1 MSGLRVDGLPY
12 WLVEKQKSEST
23 NDEKPKT
30 EGWLSH
36 LRKRSDETVEILQYD
51 FNTPS
56 SIGVVSFEVKLVS
69 STLTFFYVNRK
80 GEKLPVLDKNG
91 VVLQMEVGEGEG
103 FLQVSKE
110 VYPIV
115 ATSFE
120 IHAVRRIEDGVKPDE
135 LVQLGLKNIEIK
147 RRVYTRQDASGGI
160 PDTKDSLGNFVTH
173 VVKDWDAS
181 KAVDKNETTFWKSAP
196 QPSPEAV
203 TGLYVDCRDK
213 QGKSQV
219 IDRLWIDPVYSGQ
232 QLNLY
237 YSTFQPTGSFRLDE
251 TAFPPKTMTGTRVEE
266 GLYNANVV
274 FDARKLGVTRKDQ
287 LFWVAGS
294 FVKSGGS
301 FSSDILFSTPGLS
314 FIATPDG
321 GVRLTYSGS
330 SSFDVKSPDLKTFKT
345 VFWSI
350 SRNTDG
356 LVTIRVRN
364 VGGPTIQKTTQTYGV
379 VAWEDITLNAFRSTL
394 RHFIIKIR
402 EELSDSTWESLSTDP
417 ESYWFPAPVIES
429 KDGEVPETS
438 LTNAVLAVD
447 WAKED
452 TPRGGM
458 DSSFFSSL
466 VWTPIW
472 ADYVLH
478 KGWYFFPQPR
488 LMTFLK
494 LEITNLTEEPYPIWE
509 PGIETSYATF
519 PLDVKKT
526 AREIATAYKTTNTT
540 IIDTTTTTN
549 TKTYTDGSLSNDT
562 TTIEK
567 SQSSS
572 SASSRGRTR
581 KRSNYDLEIEVGKRT
596 ISNTPVYFDKKYPI
610 SWTTEKASSVVYRGS
625 HAQKSTS
632 HRTSESERTYTT
644 GGVKWVAQARYY
656 TVVRG
661 DYLIKIA
668 SRYGV
673 NWQDIYRAN
682 QSLIDSDY
690 RVNLLPRRY
699 PGWWIFPGQQLRIP
713 GEDLVQVD
721 TTETHVERK
730 KSNIGVSTVT
740 TYNTDVTKETTTLT
754 TRERFTTT
762 SVHRYDIKTVKRDV
776 ELGYFAG
783 IKELKV
789 FRADWLSNADLDA
802 YRVEDYSTGEFT
814 LTNCQ
819 KGEGVVTATRANAT
833 IISEIFPSISRY
845 SQVGLQVIDR
855 PDRRYS
861 LLNEGDLTMNFGRL
875 SVKKEGELPLSAPS
889 SGGGYY
895 RVKVKV
901 YSLKPG
907 TEYKLSYGTSTVSF
921 TSVSS
926 NAWEEFE
933 TTYLEKKTN
942 TSFRLATTSSLP
954 FYVSSVEVFER
965 TIKYELSND
974 SGKTFL
980 DATNA
985 ILDPNSRLVFPQLG
999 NKMKLKVTMM
1009 SDTDYV
1015 YSCEITPHYE
1025 VER

>member
-30 EGWLSH
+30 DGWLSH
-36 LRKRSDETVEILQYD
+36 PRKRSDKTAEILQYD

-56 SIGVVSFEVKLVS
+56 SIGVVSFEVKLTS
-69 STLTFFYVNRK
+69 STLTFYYTNRGGK
-80 GEKLPVLDKNG
+80 RLPVLDKNG
-91 VVLQMEVGEGEG
+91 VVLQVQVGEGEG
-103 FLQVSKE
+103 FIQVSRE

-120 IHAVRRIEDGVKPDE
+120 IHAVRRIEGEENPDE

-147 RRVYTRQDASGGI
+147 RRVYTRRDASGGI

-173 VVKDWDAS
+173 VVKDWDAN
-181 KAVDKNETTFWKSAP
+181 KAVDDNETTFWKSAP

-213 QGKSQV
+213 EGKSQV

-237 YSTFQPTGSFRLDE
+237 YSTYQPTGSFRLDE
-251 TAFPPKTMTGTRVEE
+251 TAFSPKTLTGTRTES
-266 GLYNANVV
+266 GLYDANVV
-274 FDARKLGVTRKDQ
+274 LDSRKLGFPPKNKK
-287 LFWVAGS
+287 FWAAGS
-294 FVKSGGS
+294 ITDVNRVT
-301 FSSDILFSTPGLS
+301 DTVTLFSIPGLS
-314 FIATPDG
+314 FTLNPSRAFSLNSNIMIQGAS
-321 GVRLTYSGS
+321 LE
-330 SSFDVKSPDLKTFKT
+330 FDQP

-350 SRNTDG
+350 SKNENN
-356 LVTIRVRN
+356 LVTMRVRI
-364 VGGPTIQKTTQTYGV
+364 GSKETIEKTSYIGLMTKWG
-379 VAWEDITLNAFRSTL
+379 DITQRAPKGTFRY
-394 RHFIIKIR
+394 FIIKHG
-402 EELSDSTWESLSTDP
+402 EELSSSTWEALTTDP
-417 ESYWFPAPVIES
+417 ESYWSPTPVIES

-519 PLDVKKT
+519 PIDVKKT

-572 SASSRGRTR
+572 STSSRGRTR

-789 FRADWLSNADLDA
+789 FRADWLSNADLDV
-802 YRVEDYSTGEFT
+802 YRVEDYTTGEFT
-814 LTNCQ
+814 FTGCK
-819 KGEGVVTATRANAT
+819 KGEGVVAAYQNNAT
-833 IISEIFPSISRY
+833 VVSDVFPSISRY
-845 SQVGLQVIDR
+845 TQVGLQVIDR

-861 LLNEGDLTMNFGRL
+861 MLDESKLTMNFGRL
-875 SVKKEGELPLSAPS
+875 SIKSSTLSLNLIPSGEGFF
-889 SGGGYY
+889 
-895 RVKVKV
+895 RIRVKV
-901 YSLKPG
+901 YSLEPG
-907 TEYKLSYGTSTVSF
+907 TVYKLIYGDSTVSF
-921 TSVSS
+921 TSVAS

-933 TTYLEKKTN
+933 TTYLPKGRARTLRLN
-942 TSFRLATTSSLP
+942 STSTLP
-954 FYVSSVEVFER
+954 FYTSSVELFER

-974 SGKTFL
+974 GGATFL

>member
-56 SIGVVSFEVKLVS
+56 SIGVVSFEVKLTT
-69 STLTFFYVNRK
+69 STLTFFYVNRDGK
-80 GEKLPVLDKNG
+80 TLPVLDKNG
-91 VVLQMEVGEGEG
+91 VVLQVRVGEGEG
-103 FLQVSKE
+103 FIQVTEE

-120 IHAVRRIEDGVKPDE
+120 IHAVRRIEGEENPDE

-147 RRVYTRQDASGGI
+147 RRVYTRRDASGGI
-160 PDTKDSLGNFVTH
+160 PNTKDSLGNFVTH
-173 VVKDWDAS
+173 VVKDWDAD
-181 KAVDKNETTFWKSAP
+181 KAIDKNETTFWKSAP

-213 QGKSQV
+213 QGESQV

-251 TAFPPKTMTGTRVEE
+251 TAFSPKTLTGTRTEL
-266 GLYNANVV
+266 GLYDANVV
-274 FDARKLGVTRKDQ
+274 LDSQKLGFPPKNKK
-287 LFWVAGS
+287 FWVAGS
-294 FVKSGGS
+294 LAEGTRAY
-301 FSSDILFSTPGLS
+301 DTITLFSVPGFS
-314 FIATPDG
+314 FTMNLNRNFVVNSNIA
-321 GVRLTYSGS
+321 VYGS
-330 SSFDVKSPDLKTFKT
+330 SLEFHRP

-350 SRNTDG
+350 SSNGFSGIT
-356 LVTIRVRN
+356 VRVRDHR
-364 VGGPTIQKTTQTYGV
+364 GPTIKKTVYTSPITEWG
-379 VAWEDITLNAFRSTL
+379 DITQRVPRATL
-394 RHFIIKIR
+394 GYFIIKHG
-402 EELSDSTWESLSTDP
+402 EELSDSTWETLTSNP

-572 SASSRGRTR
+572 STSSRGRTR

-789 FRADWLSNADLDA
+789 FRADWLSNADLTA

-819 KGEGVVTATRANAT
+819 KGEGVVTATRADAT

-845 SQVGLQVIDR
+845 TQVGLQVVDR

-861 LLNEGDLTMNFGRL
+861 MLDESKLTMNFGRL
-875 SVKKEGELPLSAPS
+875 SIKGVDPIPVSKHFPVTK
-889 SGGGYY
+889 GYF
-895 RVKVKV
+895 RVRVKV
-901 YSLKPG
+901 YSPEPG
-907 TEYKLSYGTSTVSF
+907 VTYKLSYGTSTVSF
-921 TSVSS
+921 TSVAS

-933 TTYLEKKTN
+933 TTYLEVKSGSRIRLSSSSQY
-942 TSFRLATTSSLP
+942 SFYTSS
-954 FYVSSVEVFER
+954 FEVFER

-974 SGKTFL
+974 GGATFL

-1009 SDTDYV
+1009 SNTDYV

>member
-23 NDEKPKT
+23 NDEKSKT

-56 SIGVVSFEVKLVS
+56 SIGVVSFEVKLTT
-69 STLTFFYVNRK
+69 STLTFFYVNRDGK
-80 GEKLPVLDKNG
+80 TLPVLDKNG
-91 VVLQMEVGEGEG
+91 VVLQVRVGEGEG
-103 FLQVSKE
+103 FIQVTEE

-120 IHAVRRIEDGVKPDE
+120 IHAVRRIEGEENPDE

-147 RRVYTRQDASGGI
+147 RRVYTRRDASGGI

-173 VVKDWDAS
+173 VVKDWDAD
-181 KAVDKNETTFWKSAP
+181 KAIDKNETTFWKSAP

-251 TAFPPKTMTGTRVEE
+251 TAFSPKTLTGTRTEL
-266 GLYNANVV
+266 GLYDATVV
-274 FDARKLGVTRKDQ
+274 LDSQKLGFPPKNKK
-287 LFWVAGS
+287 FWVAGS
-294 FVKSGGS
+294 LAEDTRAYDTITLFSIPGFSFTMNLNRNFVVNSNIAVQGGS
-301 FSSDILFSTPGLS
+301 LEFHRP
-314 FIATPDG
+314 
-321 GVRLTYSGS
+321 
-330 SSFDVKSPDLKTFKT
+330 

-350 SRNTDG
+350 SSNSYGGIT
-356 LVTIRVRN
+356 VRVRDHR
-364 VGGPTIQKTTQTYGV
+364 GPTIKKV
-379 VAWEDITLNAFRSTL
+379 VYTRSITEWGDITQRIPKATL
-394 RHFIIKIR
+394 GYFIIKHG
-402 EELSDSTWESLSTDP
+402 EELSDSTWETLTSNP

-572 SASSRGRTR
+572 STSSRGRTR

-789 FRADWLSNADLDA
+789 FRADWLSNADLTA

-819 KGEGVVTATRANAT
+819 KGEGVVTATRADAT
-833 IISEIFPSISRY
+833 VVSEIFPSISRY
-845 SQVGLQVIDR
+845 TQVGLQVVDR

-861 LLNEGDLTMNFGRL
+861 MLDESKLTMNFGRL
-875 SVKKEGELPLSAPS
+875 SIKSVDPIPVSKPFPVTK
-889 SGGGYY
+889 GYF
-895 RVKVKV
+895 RVRVKV
-901 YSLKPG
+901 YSPEPG
-907 TEYKLSYGTSTVSF
+907 VTYKLSYGTSTVSF
-921 TSVSS
+921 ASVAS

-933 TTYLEKKTN
+933 TTYLEVKSGSRIRLSSSSQY
-942 TSFRLATTSSLP
+942 SFYT
-954 FYVSSVEVFER
+954 SSVEVFER

-974 SGKTFL
+974 GGVTYL

>member
-56 SIGVVSFEVKLVS
+56 SIGGVSFEVKLTT
-69 STLTFFYVNRK
+69 STLTFFYVNRDGK
-80 GEKLPVLDKNG
+80 TLPVLDKNG
-91 VVLQMEVGEGEG
+91 VVLQVRVGEGEG
-103 FLQVSKE
+103 FIQVTEE

-120 IHAVRRIEDGVKPDE
+120 IHAVRRIEGEENPDE

-147 RRVYTRQDASGGI
+147 RRVYTRRDASGGI
-160 PDTKDSLGNFVTH
+160 PNTKDSLGNFVTH
-173 VVKDWDAS
+173 VVKDWDAD
-181 KAVDKNETTFWKSAP
+181 KAIDKNETTFWKSAP

-237 YSTFQPTGSFRLDE
+237 YSTYQPTGSFRLDE
-251 TAFPPKTMTGTRVEE
+251 TAFSPKTLTGTRTEL
-266 GLYNANVV
+266 GLYDATVV
-274 FDARKLGVTRKDQ
+274 LDSQKLGFPPKNKK
-287 LFWVAGS
+287 FWVAGS
-294 FVKSGGS
+294 LAEGTRAYDTITLFSVPGFSFTMNLNRNFVVNSNIAVQGGS
-301 FSSDILFSTPGLS
+301 LEFYRP
-314 FIATPDG
+314 
-321 GVRLTYSGS
+321 
-330 SSFDVKSPDLKTFKT
+330 

-350 SRNTDG
+350 SSNGFSGIT
-356 LVTIRVRN
+356 VRVRDHL
-364 VGGPTIQKTTQTYGV
+364 GQTIKKTVYTRSITEWG
-379 VAWEDITLNAFRSTL
+379 DITQRVPRATL
-394 RHFIIKIR
+394 GYSIIKHG
-402 EELSDSTWESLSTDP
+402 EELSDSTWETLTSNP

-572 SASSRGRTR
+572 STSSRGRTR

-789 FRADWLSNADLDA
+789 YRADWLSNADLTA

-819 KGEGVVTATRANAT
+819 KGEGVVTATRADAT
-833 IISEIFPSISRY
+833 VVSDVFPSISRY
-845 SQVGLQVIDR
+845 TQVGLQVVDR

-861 LLNEGDLTMNFGRL
+861 MLDESKLTMNFGRL
-875 SVKKEGELPLSAPS
+875 SIKSVDPIPVSKPFPVTK
-889 SGGGYY
+889 GYF
-895 RVKVKV
+895 RVRVKV
-901 YSLKPG
+901 YSPEPG
-907 TEYKLSYGTSTVSF
+907 VTYKLSYGTSTVSF
-921 TSVSS
+921 TSVAS

-933 TTYLEKKTN
+933 TTYLEVK
-942 TSFRLATTSSLP
+942 SGSRIRLASSSQYA
-954 FYVSSVEVFER
+954 FYTSSVEVFER

-974 SGKTFL
+974 SGATFL

>member
-12 WLVEKQKSEST
+12 WLVEKQRSESAK
-23 NDEKPKT
+23 EEQPKT

-36 LRKRSDETVEILQYD
+36 PRKRSDETAEILQYD

-56 SIGVVSFEVKLVS
+56 SIGVISFEVKLVS
-69 STLTFFYVNRK
+69 STLTFYYTNRGGK
-80 GEKLPVLDKNG
+80 RLPVLDKNG
-91 VVLQMEVGEGEG
+91 VVLQVQVGGGEG
-103 FLQVSKE
+103 FIQVSKE

-120 IHAVRRIEDGVKPDE
+120 IHAVRRVENGENPDE

-147 RRVYTRQDASGGI
+147 RRVYTRRDASDGI

-173 VVKDWDAS
+173 VVKDWDAN
-181 KAVDKNETTFWKSAP
+181 KAVDNSETTFWKSAP

-213 QGKSQV
+213 EGKSQV

-251 TAFPPKTMTGTRVEE
+251 TAFSPKTLTGTRSES
-266 GLYNANVV
+266 GLY
-274 FDARKLGVTRKDQ
+274 DAGVTLDSRKLGITSKNQ
-287 LFWVAGS
+287 QFWVAGS
-294 FVKSGGS
+294 FEKDSNSTDTVT
-301 FSSDILFSTPGLS
+301 LFSIPGLS
-314 FIATPDG
+314 FTSTPNG
-321 GVRLTYSGS
+321 EFRLNQGS
-330 SSFDVKSPDLKTFKT
+330 SSSIVQAPGLKFDKP

-350 SRNTDG
+350 SKSTDG

-364 VGGPTIQKTTQTYGV
+364 VGEASVQNTASISKEVEWGDVTQR
-379 VAWEDITLNAFRSTL
+379 APQATL
-394 RHFIIKIR
+394 RYFIIKLG
-402 EELSDSTWESLSTDP
+402 EELSDSSWQSLTDDP

-429 KDGEVPETS
+429 KDGGVPETT
-438 LTNAVLAVD
+438 LMNTVLAVD
-447 WAKED
+447 WVKED

-519 PLDVKKT
+519 PIDVKKT

-572 SASSRGRTR
+572 STSSRGRTR

-740 TYNTDVTKETTTLT
+740 TYNTDVIKETTTLT

-789 FRADWLSNADLDA
+789 FRADWLSNADLDV

-814 LTNCQ
+814 LTNCK
-819 KGEGVVTATRANAT
+819 KGEGVVTATQAGAT
-833 IISEIFPSISRY
+833 IVSEVFPSISRY
-845 SQVGLQVIDR
+845 TQVGLQVIDR
-855 PDRRYS
+855 PDRRHLLLDEGS
-861 LLNEGDLTMNFGRL
+861 LSMNFGRL
-875 SVKKEGELPLSAPS
+875 SVKSTSPTLSAIPS
-889 SGGGYY
+889 GEGFF
-895 RVKVKV
+895 RAKVKV
-901 YSLKPG
+901 YSLEPG

-921 TSVSS
+921 TSVAS

-933 TTYLEKKTN
+933 TTYLVKKPS
-942 TSFRLATTSSLP
+942 TSLKLTSTSTLP
-954 FYVSSVEVFER
+954 FYTSSVEVFER

-974 SGKTFL
+974 GGTTYL

-1015 YSCEITPHYE
+1015 YSCELTPHYE

>member
-23 NDEKPKT
+23 NDEKAKT

-56 SIGVVSFEVKLVS
+56 SIGVVSFEVKLTT
-69 STLTFFYVNRK
+69 STLTFFYVNRDGK
-80 GEKLPVLDKNG
+80 TLPVLDKNG
-91 VVLQMEVGEGEG
+91 VVLQVRVGEGEG
-103 FLQVSKE
+103 FIQVTEE

-120 IHAVRRIEDGVKPDE
+120 IHAVRRIEGEENPDE

-147 RRVYTRQDASGGI
+147 RRVYTRRDASGGI
-160 PDTKDSLGNFVTH
+160 PNTKDSLGNFVTH
-173 VVKDWDAS
+173 VVKDWDAD
-181 KAVDKNETTFWKSAP
+181 KAIDKNETTFWKSAP

-251 TAFPPKTMTGTRVEE
+251 TAFSPKTLTGTRTEL
-266 GLYNANVV
+266 GLYDANVV
-274 FDARKLGVTRKDQ
+274 LDSQKLGFPPKNKK
-287 LFWVAGS
+287 FWAAGS
-294 FVKSGGS
+294 ITGVNRVTSTVT
-301 FSSDILFSTPGLS
+301 LFSIPGLS
-314 FIATPDG
+314 FTLTPSRAFSLNSNIMIYGASLD
-321 GVRLTYSGS
+321 
-330 SSFDVKSPDLKTFKT
+330 FNQP

-350 SRNTDG
+350 SRNENN
-356 LVTIRVRN
+356 LVTMRVRI
-364 VGGPTIQKTTQTYGV
+364 GSKETIEKTYYIGLITK
-379 VAWEDITLNAFRSTL
+379 WEDITQRAPKGTL
-394 RHFIIKIR
+394 RYFIIKHG
-402 EELSDSTWESLSTDP
+402 EELSSSTWETLTTDP

-519 PLDVKKT
+519 PIDVKKT

-572 SASSRGRTR
+572 STSSRGRTR

-713 GEDLVQVD
+713 GEDLIQVD

-789 FRADWLSNADLDA
+789 FRADWLSNADLPA

-814 LTNCQ
+814 FTGCK
-819 KGEGVVTATRANAT
+819 KGEGVVAAYWNNAT
-833 IISEIFPSISRY
+833 VVSDVFPSISRY
-845 SQVGLQVIDR
+845 TQVGLQVIDR

-861 LLNEGDLTMNFGRL
+861 LLDESKLTMNFGRL
-875 SVKKEGELPLSAPS
+875 SIKSGAPS
-889 SGGGYY
+889 LNLIPSGEGFF
-895 RVKVKV
+895 RIRVKV
-901 YSLKPG
+901 YSLESG
-907 TEYKLSYGTSTVSF
+907 TVYKLSYGTSTVSF
-921 TSVSS
+921 TSVAS

-933 TTYLEKKTN
+933 TTYLPKGRTRTLQL
-942 TSFRLATTSSLP
+942 TSTSTLP
-954 FYVSSVEVFER
+954 FYTSSVELFER

-974 SGKTFL
+974 GGATYL

>member
-30 EGWLSH
+30 DGWLSH
-36 LRKRSDETVEILQYD
+36 PRKRSDETAEILQYD

-56 SIGVVSFEVKLVS
+56 SIGVISFEVKLVS
-69 STLTFFYVNRK
+69 STLTFYYTNRGGK
-80 GEKLPVLDKNG
+80 RLPVLDKNG
-91 VVLQMEVGEGEG
+91 VVLQVQVGEGEG
-103 FLQVSKE
+103 FIQVSKE

-120 IHAVRRIEDGVKPDE
+120 IHAVRRVENGENPDE

-147 RRVYTRQDASGGI
+147 RRVYTRRDASSGI

-173 VVKDWDAS
+173 VVKDWDAN
-181 KAVDKNETTFWKSAP
+181 KAVDDNETTFWKSAP

-213 QGKSQV
+213 EGKSQV

-251 TAFPPKTMTGTRVEE
+251 TAFSPKTLTGTRSES
-266 GLYNANVV
+266 GLY
-274 FDARKLGVTRKDQ
+274 DAGVTLDSRKLGITSKNQ
-287 LFWVAGS
+287 QFWVAGS
-294 FVKSGGS
+294 FEKDSNSTDTVT
-301 FSSDILFSTPGLS
+301 LFSIPGLS
-314 FIATPDG
+314 FTSTPNREF
-321 GVRLTYSGS
+321 RLNQGS
-330 SSFDVKSPDLKTFKT
+330 SSSIVQTPGLKFDKP

-350 SRNTDG
+350 SKSTDG

-364 VGGPTIQKTTQTYGV
+364 VGGASVQNTASISKEVEWGDVTQR
-379 VAWEDITLNAFRSTL
+379 APQATL
-394 RHFIIKIR
+394 RYFIIKLG
-402 EELSDSTWESLSTDP
+402 EELSDSSWESLSTDP

-429 KDGEVPETS
+429 KDGGVPETS
-438 LTNAVLAVD
+438 LMNTVLAVD

-519 PLDVKKT
+519 PIDVKKT

-572 SASSRGRTR
+572 STSSRGRTR

-789 FRADWLSNADLDA
+789 FRADWLSNADLDV

-814 LTNCQ
+814 LSGCK
-819 KGEGVVTATRANAT
+819 KGEGVVTATQAGAT
-833 IISEIFPSISRY
+833 IVSEVFPSISRY
-845 SQVGLQVIDR
+845 TQVGLQVIDR
-855 PDRRYS
+855 PDRRHLLLDEGS
-861 LLNEGDLTMNFGRL
+861 LSMNFGRL
-875 SVKKEGELPLSAPS
+875 SVKSTSPTLSAIPS
-889 SGGGYY
+889 GEGFF
-895 RVKVKV
+895 RAKVKV
-901 YSLKPG
+901 YSLEPG

-921 TSVSS
+921 TSVAS

-933 TTYLEKKTN
+933 TTYLVKKPN
-942 TSFRLATTSSLP
+942 TSLKLTSTSTLP
-954 FYVSSVEVFER
+954 FYTSSVEVFER

-974 SGKTFL
+974 EGTTYL

-1015 YSCEITPHYE
+1015 YSCELTPHYE

>member
-56 SIGVVSFEVKLVS
+56 SIGVVSFEVKLTT
-69 STLTFFYVNRK
+69 STLTFFYVNRDGK
-80 GEKLPVLDKNG
+80 TLPVLDKNG
-91 VVLQMEVGEGEG
+91 VVLQVRVGEGEG
-103 FLQVSKE
+103 FIQVTEE

-120 IHAVRRIEDGVKPDE
+120 IHAVRRIEGEENPDE

-147 RRVYTRQDASGGI
+147 RRVYTRRDASGGI
-160 PDTKDSLGNFVTH
+160 PNTKDSLGNFVTH
-173 VVKDWDAS
+173 VVKDWDAD
-181 KAVDKNETTFWKSAP
+181 KAIDKNETTFWKSAP

-251 TAFPPKTMTGTRVEE
+251 TAFSPKTLTGTRTEL
-266 GLYNANVV
+266 GLYDANVV
-274 FDARKLGVTRKDQ
+274 LDSQKLGFPPKNKK
-287 LFWVAGS
+287 FWVAGS
-294 FVKSGGS
+294 LAEGTRTYDTITLFSVPGFSFTMNLNRNFVVNSNIAVQGGS
-301 FSSDILFSTPGLS
+301 LEFHRP
-314 FIATPDG
+314 
-321 GVRLTYSGS
+321 
-330 SSFDVKSPDLKTFKT
+330 

-350 SRNTDG
+350 SSNSYSGIT
-356 LVTIRVRN
+356 VRVRDHR
-364 VGGPTIQKTTQTYGV
+364 GSTIKKTVYTRSITEWG
-379 VAWEDITLNAFRSTL
+379 DITQRVPRATL
-394 RHFIIKIR
+394 GYFIIKHG
-402 EELSDSTWESLSTDP
+402 EELSDSTWETLTSNP

-567 SQSSS
+567 SRSSS
-572 SASSRGRTR
+572 STSSRGRTR

-789 FRADWLSNADLDA
+789 FRADWLSNADLTV

-819 KGEGVVTATRANAT
+819 KGEGVVTATRVDAT

-845 SQVGLQVIDR
+845 TQVGLQVVDR

-861 LLNEGDLTMNFGRL
+861 MLDESKLTMNFGRL
-875 SVKKEGELPLSAPS
+875 SIKGVDPIPVSKPFPVKK
-889 SGGGYY
+889 GYF
-895 RVKVKV
+895 RVRVKV
-901 YSLKPG
+901 YSPEPG
-907 TEYKLSYGTSTVSF
+907 VTYKLSYGTSTVSF
-921 TSVSS
+921 ASVAS

-933 TTYLEKKTN
+933 TTYLEVKSGSRIQLSSSSQY
-942 TSFRLATTSSLP
+942 SFYT
-954 FYVSSVEVFER
+954 SSVEVFER

-974 SGKTFL
+974 GGATFL

>member
-36 LRKRSDETVEILQYD
+36 LRKRSDETAEILQYD

-56 SIGVVSFEVKLVS
+56 SIGVVSFEVKLTS
-69 STLTFFYVNRK
+69 STLTFYYTNRGGK
-80 GEKLPVLDKNG
+80 RLPVLDKNG
-91 VVLQMEVGEGEG
+91 VVLQVQVGEGEG
-103 FLQVSKE
+103 FIQVSRE

-120 IHAVRRIEDGVKPDE
+120 IHAVRRIEGEENPDE

-147 RRVYTRQDASGGI
+147 RRVYTRRDASGGI
-160 PDTKDSLGNFVTH
+160 PNTKDSLGNFVTH
-173 VVKDWDAS
+173 VVKDWDAN
-181 KAVDKNETTFWKSAP
+181 KAIDDNETTFWKSAP

-213 QGKSQV
+213 EGKSQV

-251 TAFPPKTMTGTRVEE
+251 TAFSPKTLTGTRTES
-266 GLYNANVV
+266 GLYDANVV
-274 FDARKLGVTRKDQ
+274 LDSRKLGFPPKNKK
-287 LFWVAGS
+287 FWAAGS
-294 FVKSGGS
+294 ITDVNRVT
-301 FSSDILFSTPGLS
+301 DTVTLFSIPGLS
-314 FIATPDG
+314 FTLTPSRAFSLNSNIMIYDASLEFN
-321 GVRLTYSGS
+321 R
-330 SSFDVKSPDLKTFKT
+330 P

-350 SRNTDG
+350 SRNENN
-356 LVTIRVRN
+356 LIRIRVRA
-364 VGGPTIQKTTQTYGV
+364 GSGKTIEKAYYIGLITKWG
-379 VAWEDITLNAFRSTL
+379 DITQRAPRGTL
-394 RHFIIKIR
+394 RYFIIKHG
-402 EELSDSTWESLSTDP
+402 EELSSSTWETLTTDP

-519 PLDVKKT
+519 PIDVKKT

-572 SASSRGRTR
+572 STSSRGRTR

-789 FRADWLSNADLDA
+789 FRADWLSNADLDV

-814 LTNCQ
+814 FTGCK
-819 KGEGVVTATRANAT
+819 KGEGVVVAYWNNAT
-833 IISEIFPSISRY
+833 VVSDVFPSISRY
-845 SQVGLQVIDR
+845 TQVGLQVIDR

-861 LLNEGDLTMNFGRL
+861 LLDESKLTMNFGRL
-875 SVKKEGELPLSAPS
+875 SIKSGAPS
-889 SGGGYY
+889 LNLIPSGGGFF
-895 RVKVKV
+895 RIRVKV
-901 YSLKPG
+901 YSLEPG
-907 TEYKLSYGTSTVSF
+907 TVYKLSYGTSTVSF
-921 TSVSS
+921 TSVAS

-933 TTYLEKKTN
+933 TTYLPKGRARTLQL
-942 TSFRLATTSSLP
+942 TSTSTLP
-954 FYVSSVEVFER
+954 FYTSSVELFER

-974 SGKTFL
+974 GGATFL

>member
-30 EGWLSH
+30 DGWLSH
-36 LRKRSDETVEILQYD
+36 PRKRSDETAEILQYD

-56 SIGVVSFEVKLVS
+56 SIGVISFEVKLTS
-69 STLTFFYVNRK
+69 STLTFYYTNR
-80 GEKLPVLDKNG
+80 GGRRLPVLDKNG
-91 VVLQMEVGEGEG
+91 VVLQVQVGGGEG
-103 FLQVSKE
+103 FIQVSKE

-120 IHAVRRIEDGVKPDE
+120 IHAVRRVENGEDPDE

-147 RRVYTRQDASGGI
+147 RRVYTRRDASGGV

-173 VVKDWDAS
+173 VVKDWDAN
-181 KAVDKNETTFWKSAP
+181 KAVDDNETTFWKSAP

-213 QGKSQV
+213 EGKSQV

-251 TAFPPKTMTGTRVEE
+251 TAFSPKALTGTRSES
-266 GLYNANVV
+266 GLY
-274 FDARKLGVTRKDQ
+274 DAGVTLDSRKLGITSKNQ
-287 LFWVAGS
+287 QFWVAGS
-294 FVKSGGS
+294 FERDSNSTDTVT
-301 FSSDILFSTPGLS
+301 LFSIPGLS
-314 FIATPDG
+314 FTSTPNREF
-321 GVRLTYSGS
+321 RLNQRS
-330 SSFDVKSPDLKTFKT
+330 SSFIIQAPGLKFDKS

-350 SRNTDG
+350 SKSTDG
-356 LVTIRVRN
+356 LVTIRVRS
-364 VGGPTIQKTTQTYGV
+364 VGGASVQNTASISKEVEWGEVTQR
-379 VAWEDITLNAFRSTL
+379 APQATL
-394 RHFIIKIR
+394 RYFIIKLG
-402 EELSDSTWESLSTDP
+402 EELSDSTWKSLSTDP

-429 KDGEVPETS
+429 KDGGVPETT
-438 LTNAVLAVD
+438 LMNAVLAVD

-478 KGWYFFPQPR
+478 RGWYFFPQPR

-572 SASSRGRTR
+572 STSSRGRTR

-789 FRADWLSNADLDA
+789 FRADWLSNADLDV

-814 LTNCQ
+814 LSGCK
-819 KGEGVVTATRANAT
+819 KGEGVVTAIQVGAT

-861 LLNEGDLTMNFGRL
+861 LLNEGSLTMNFGRL
-875 SVKKEGELPLSAPS
+875 SVKKEGALPLSAPS
-889 SGGGYY
+889 SGEGYY

-933 TTYLEKKTN
+933 TTYLEKKAG
-942 TSFRLATTSSLP
+942 TSFRLSTTSDLP

-965 TIKYELSND
+965 TTKYELSND
-974 SGKTFL
+974 GGATYL

-985 ILDPNSRLVFPQLG
+985 TLDPNSRLVFPQLG

-1009 SDTDYV
+1009 SNTDYV

>member
-12 WLVEKQKSEST
+12 WLVERQKSEST

-36 LRKRSDETVEILQYD
+36 PRKRSDETAEILQYD

-56 SIGVVSFEVKLVS
+56 SIGVVSFEVKLTS
-69 STLTFFYVNRK
+69 STLTFYYTNRGGK
-80 GEKLPVLDKNG
+80 RLPVLDKNG
-91 VVLQMEVGEGEG
+91 VVLQVQVGGGEG
-103 FLQVSKE
+103 FIQVSRE

-120 IHAVRRIEDGVKPDE
+120 IHAVRRVENGENPDE

-147 RRVYTRQDASGGI
+147 RRVYTRRDASGGI
-160 PDTKDSLGNFVTH
+160 PNTKDSLGNFVTH
-173 VVKDWDAS
+173 VVKDWDADR
-181 KAVDKNETTFWKSAP
+181 AIDKNETTFWKSAP

-251 TAFPPKTMTGTRVEE
+251 TAFSPKTLTGTRTEL
-266 GLYNANVV
+266 GLYDANVV
-274 FDARKLGVTRKDQ
+274 LDSRKLGFPPKNKK
-287 LFWVAGS
+287 FWVAGS
-294 FVKSGGS
+294 LERDSRATDTVT
-301 FSSDILFSTPGLS
+301 LFSIPDFSLTLVPNGYFSLNSNYVVQTPGLKLNEP
-314 FIATPDG
+314 I
-321 GVRLTYSGS
+321 
-330 SSFDVKSPDLKTFKT
+330 
-345 VFWSI
+345 FWSI
-350 SRNTDG
+350 SKDDKG

-364 VGGPTIQKTTQTYGV
+364 KGERTIQREYRVEPKTKWG
-379 VAWEDITLNAFRSTL
+379 DITQRAPQTTL
-394 RHFIIKIR
+394 RHFIIKHG
-402 EELSDSTWESLSTDP
+402 EVLSDSTWETLTSNP

-572 SASSRGRTR
+572 STSSRGRTR

-789 FRADWLSNADLDA
+789 FRADWLSNADLTA
-802 YRVEDYSTGEFT
+802 YRVEDYSTEEFT

-819 KGEGVVTATRANAT
+819 KGEGVVTATRADAT
-833 IISEIFPSISRY
+833 IISEVFPSISRY
-845 SQVGLQVIDR
+845 TQVGLQVVDR

-861 LLNEGDLTMNFGRL
+861 MLDESKLSMNFGRL
-875 SVKKEGELPLSAPS
+875 SIKDVDPIPVSKPLPVKK
-889 SGGGYY
+889 GYF
-895 RVKVKV
+895 RVRVKV
-901 YSLKPG
+901 YSPKPG
-907 TEYKLSYGTSTVSF
+907 VTYKLSYGTSTVSF

-933 TTYLEKKTN
+933 TTYLEVKSGSRIRLSSSSQY
-942 TSFRLATTSSLP
+942 SFYT
-954 FYVSSVEVFER
+954 SSVEVFER

-974 SGKTFL
+974 GGTTYL

>member
-30 EGWLSH
+30 DGWLSH
-36 LRKRSDETVEILQYD
+36 PRKRSDETAEILQYD

-56 SIGVVSFEVKLVS
+56 SIGVVSFEVKLTS
-69 STLTFFYVNRK
+69 STLTFYYTNRGGK
-80 GEKLPVLDKNG
+80 RLPVLDKNG
-91 VVLQMEVGEGEG
+91 VVLQVQVGEGEG
-103 FLQVSKE
+103 FIQVSKE

-120 IHAVRRIEDGVKPDE
+120 IHAVRRIEPGENPDE

-147 RRVYTRQDASGGI
+147 RRVYTRRDASGGI

-173 VVKDWDAS
+173 VVKDWDAN
-181 KAVDKNETTFWKSAP
+181 KAIDNNGTSFWKSAP

-213 QGKSQV
+213 EGKSQV

-251 TAFPPKTMTGTRVEE
+251 TAFSPKTLTGTRTES
-266 GLYNANVV
+266 GLYDANVV
-274 FDARKLGVTRKDQ
+274 LDSRKLGFPPKNKK
-287 LFWVAGS
+287 FWAAGS
-294 FVKSGGS
+294 ITDVNRVT
-301 FSSDILFSTPGLS
+301 DTVTLFSIPGLS
-314 FIATPDG
+314 FTLTPS
-321 GVRLTYSGS
+321 RAFSLNSNIMIQGS
-330 SSFDVKSPDLKTFKT
+330 SLEFNQP

-350 SRNTDG
+350 SRNENN
-356 LVTIRVRN
+356 LVTMRVR
-364 VGGPTIQKTTQTYGV
+364 VGSKETIEKSYYTGLITKWG
-379 VAWEDITLNAFRSTL
+379 DITQRAPKGTL
-394 RHFIIKIR
+394 RYFIIKHG
-402 EELSDSTWESLSTDP
+402 EELSGSTWEALTTDP
-417 ESYWFPAPVIES
+417 ESYWFPTPVIES

-519 PLDVKKT
+519 PIDVKKT

-789 FRADWLSNADLDA
+789 FRADWLSNADLPA
-802 YRVEDYSTGEFT
+802 YRVEDYTTGEFT
-814 LTNCQ
+814 LTGCK
-819 KGEGVVTATRANAT
+819 KGEGVVTAYWNNAT
-833 IISEIFPSISRY
+833 VVSDVFPSISRY
-845 SQVGLQVIDR
+845 TQVGLQVIDR

-861 LLNEGDLTMNFGRL
+861 LLDESKLTMNFGRL
-875 SVKKEGELPLSAPS
+875 SIKSGAPS
-889 SGGGYY
+889 LNLIPSGEGFF
-895 RVKVKV
+895 RIRVKV
-901 YSLKPG
+901 YSLEPG
-907 TEYKLSYGTSTVSF
+907 TVYKLSYGTSTVSF
-921 TSVSS
+921 TSVAS

-933 TTYLEKKTN
+933 TTYLPKGRARTLQL
-942 TSFRLATTSSLP
+942 TSTSTLP
-954 FYVSSVEVFER
+954 FYTSSVELFER

-974 SGKTFL
+974 GGATFL

-1009 SDTDYV
+1009 SNTDYV

>member
-12 WLVEKQKSEST
+12 WLVEKQKNEST

-56 SIGVVSFEVKLVS
+56 SIGVISFEVKLTT
-69 STLTFFYVNRK
+69 STLTFFYVNRDGK
-80 GEKLPVLDKNG
+80 TLPVLDKNG
-91 VVLQMEVGEGEG
+91 VVLQVRVGEGEG
-103 FLQVSKE
+103 FIQVTEE

-120 IHAVRRIEDGVKPDE
+120 IHAVRRIEGEENPDE

-147 RRVYTRQDASGGI
+147 RRVYTRRDASGGI
-160 PDTKDSLGNFVTH
+160 PNTKDSLGNFVTH
-173 VVKDWDAS
+173 VVKDWDAD
-181 KAVDKNETTFWKSAP
+181 KAIDKNETTFWKSAP

-251 TAFPPKTMTGTRVEE
+251 TAFSPKTLTGTRTEL
-266 GLYNANVV
+266 GLYDANVV
-274 FDARKLGVTRKDQ
+274 LDSQKLGLPPKNKK
-287 LFWVAGS
+287 FWVAGS
-294 FVKSGGS
+294 LAEGTRAYDTITLFSVPGFSFTMNLNRNFVVNSNIAVQGGS
-301 FSSDILFSTPGLS
+301 LEFHRP
-314 FIATPDG
+314 
-321 GVRLTYSGS
+321 
-330 SSFDVKSPDLKTFKT
+330 

-350 SRNTDG
+350 SSNGYSGIT
-356 LVTIRVRN
+356 VRVQDHR
-364 VGGPTIQKTTQTYGV
+364 GPTIKKTVYTRSITEWG
-379 VAWEDITLNAFRSTL
+379 DITQRVPRATL
-394 RHFIIKIR
+394 GYFIIKHG
-402 EELSDSTWESLSTDP
+402 EELSDSTWETLTSDP

-519 PLDVKKT
+519 PIDVKKT

-572 SASSRGRTR
+572 STSSRGRTR

-789 FRADWLSNADLDA
+789 FRADWLSNADLDV

-819 KGEGVVTATRANAT
+819 KGEGVVTATRADAT
-833 IISEIFPSISRY
+833 VVSDVFPSISRY
-845 SQVGLQVIDR
+845 TQVGLQVVDR

-861 LLNEGDLTMNFGRL
+861 MLDESKLSMNFGRL
-875 SVKKEGELPLSAPS
+875 SIKGVDPIPVSKPLPVKK
-889 SGGGYY
+889 GYF
-895 RVKVKV
+895 RVRVKV
-901 YSLKPG
+901 YSPEPG
-907 TEYKLSYGTSTVSF
+907 VTYKLSYGTSTVSF
-921 TSVSS
+921 TSVAS

-933 TTYLEKKTN
+933 TTYLEVKSGSRIRLSSSSQY
-942 TSFRLATTSSLP
+942 SFYT
-954 FYVSSVEVFER
+954 SSVEVFER

-974 SGKTFL
+974 GGVTFL

-985 ILDPNSRLVFPQLG
+985 ILDPNSRLILPQLG

>member
-12 WLVEKQKSEST
+12 WLVEKQRSESAK
-23 NDEKPKT
+23 EEQPKT

-80 GEKLPVLDKNG
+80 GERLPVLDKNG
-91 VVLQMEVGEGEG
+91 VVLQVQVGEGEG
-103 FLQVSKE
+103 FIQVSKE

-120 IHAVRRIEDGVKPDE
+120 IHAVRRVENGETPDE

-147 RRVYTRQDASGGI
+147 RRVYTRRDASGGI

-173 VVKDWDAS
+173 VVKDWDAN
-181 KAVDKNETTFWKSAP
+181 KAVDDNEITFWKSAP

-213 QGKSQV
+213 EGKSQV

-251 TAFPPKTMTGTRVEE
+251 TAFSPKALTGTWSES
-266 GLYNANVV
+266 GLY
-274 FDARKLGVTRKDQ
+274 DAGVTLDSRKLGITSKNQ
-287 LFWVAGS
+287 QFWVAGS
-294 FVKSGGS
+294 FEKD
-301 FSSDILFSTPGLS
+301 SSSTDTVTLFSIPGLS
-314 FIATPDG
+314 FTSTPNG
-321 GVRLTYSGS
+321 EFRLNQKGS
-330 SSFDVKSPDLKTFKT
+330 SSIVQAPGLKFDKP

-350 SRNTDG
+350 SKSVDG

-364 VGGPTIQKTTQTYGV
+364 VGEASVQNTASISKEVEWGDVTQR
-379 VAWEDITLNAFRSTL
+379 APQATL
-394 RHFIIKIR
+394 RYFIIKLG
-402 EELSDSTWESLSTDP
+402 EELSDSSWGSLSTDP

-429 KDGEVPETS
+429 KDGGVPETT
-438 LTNAVLAVD
+438 LMNTVLAVD
-447 WAKED
+447 WVKED

-540 IIDTTTTTN
+540 IIDTTTITN

-572 SASSRGRTR
+572 STSSRGRTR

-668 SRYGV
+668 SSYGV

-789 FRADWLSNADLDA
+789 FRADWLSNADLDV
-802 YRVEDYSTGEFT
+802 YRVEDYTTGEFT
-814 LTNCQ
+814 LSGCK
-819 KGEGVVTATRANAT
+819 KGEGVVTAIQVGAT

-861 LLNEGDLTMNFGRL
+861 LLNEGSLTMNFGRL
-875 SVKKEGELPLSAPS
+875 SVRKEGALPLSAPS

-933 TTYLEKKTN
+933 TAYLEKKAN
-942 TSFRLATTSSLP
+942 TSFRLSTTSDLP

-965 TIKYELSND
+965 AIKYELSND
-974 SGKTFL
+974 GGATYL

>member
-30 EGWLSH
+30 DGWLSH
-36 LRKRSDETVEILQYD
+36 PRKRSDETAEILQYD

-56 SIGVVSFEVKLVS
+56 SIGVVSFEVKLTS
-69 STLTFFYVNRK
+69 SVLTFYYTNRGGK
-80 GEKLPVLDKNG
+80 RLPVLDKNG
-91 VVLQMEVGEGEG
+91 VVLQVQVGEGEG
-103 FLQVSKE
+103 FIQVSKE

-120 IHAVRRIEDGVKPDE
+120 IHAVRRVENGETPDE
-135 LVQLGLKNIEIK
+135 LVQLGFKNIEIK
-147 RRVYTRQDASGGI
+147 RRVYTRRDASGGI

-173 VVKDWDAS
+173 VVKDWDAN
-181 KAVDKNETTFWKSAP
+181 KAVDDSETTFWKSAP

-213 QGKSQV
+213 EGKSQV

-251 TAFPPKTMTGTRVEE
+251 TAFSPRALTGTRSES
-266 GLYNANVV
+266 GLY
-274 FDARKLGVTRKDQ
+274 DAGVTLDSRKLGITSKNQ
-287 LFWVAGS
+287 QFWVAGS
-294 FVKSGGS
+294 FEKDSNSTDTVT
-301 FSSDILFSTPGLS
+301 LFSIPGLS
-314 FIATPDG
+314 FTSTPNREF
-321 GVRLTYSGS
+321 RLNQGS
-330 SSFDVKSPDLKTFKT
+330 SSSIVQAPGLKFDKP

-350 SRNTDG
+350 SKSTDG

-364 VGGPTIQKTTQTYGV
+364 VGGASVQNTASISKEVEWGDVTQR
-379 VAWEDITLNAFRSTL
+379 APQATL
-394 RHFIIKIR
+394 RYFIIKLG
-402 EELSDSTWESLSTDP
+402 EELNDSSWESLSTDP

-429 KDGEVPETS
+429 KDGGVPETT
-438 LTNAVLAVD
+438 LMNTVLAVD
-447 WAKED
+447 WVKED

-519 PLDVKKT
+519 PIDVKKT

-572 SASSRGRTR
+572 STSSRGRTR

-673 NWQDIYRAN
+673 NWQDIYQAN

-730 KSNIGVSTVT
+730 RSNIGVSTVT

-789 FRADWLSNADLDA
+789 FRADWLSNADLDV

-814 LTNCQ
+814 LTNCK
-819 KGEGVVTATRANAT
+819 KGEGVVTATQAGAT
-833 IISEIFPSISRY
+833 IVSEVFPSISRY
-845 SQVGLQVIDR
+845 TQVGLQVIDR
-855 PDRRYS
+855 PDRRHLLLDEGS
-861 LLNEGDLTMNFGRL
+861 LSMNFGRL
-875 SVKKEGELPLSAPS
+875 SVKSTSPTLSAIPS
-889 SGGGYY
+889 GEGFF
-895 RVKVKV
+895 RAKVKV
-901 YSLKPG
+901 YSLEPG

-921 TSVSS
+921 TSVAS

-933 TTYLEKKTN
+933 TTYLVKKPN
-942 TSFRLATTSSLP
+942 TSLKLTSTSTLP
-954 FYVSSVEVFER
+954 FYTSSVEVFER

-974 SGKTFL
+974 RGTTYL

>member
-30 EGWLSH
+30 DGWLSH
-36 LRKRSDETVEILQYD
+36 PRKRSDETAEILQYD

-56 SIGVVSFEVKLVS
+56 SIGVVSFEVKLTS
-69 STLTFFYVNRK
+69 SVLTFYYTNRGGK
-80 GEKLPVLDKNG
+80 RLPVLDKNG
-91 VVLQMEVGEGEG
+91 VVLQVQVGEGEG
-103 FLQVSKE
+103 FIQVSKE

-120 IHAVRRIEDGVKPDE
+120 IHAVRRVENGETPDE
-135 LVQLGLKNIEIK
+135 LVQLGFKNIEIK
-147 RRVYTRQDASGGI
+147 RRVYTRRDASGGI

-173 VVKDWDAS
+173 VVKDWDAN
-181 KAVDKNETTFWKSAP
+181 KAVDDSETTFWKSAP

-213 QGKSQV
+213 EGKSQV

-251 TAFPPKTMTGTRVEE
+251 TAFSPRALTGTRSES
-266 GLYNANVV
+266 GLY
-274 FDARKLGVTRKDQ
+274 DAGVTLDSRKLGITSKNQ
-287 LFWVAGS
+287 QFWVAGS
-294 FVKSGGS
+294 FEKDSNSTDTVT
-301 FSSDILFSTPGLS
+301 LFSIPGLS
-314 FIATPDG
+314 FTSTPNREF
-321 GVRLTYSGS
+321 RLNQGS
-330 SSFDVKSPDLKTFKT
+330 SSSIVQAPGLKFDKP

-350 SRNTDG
+350 SKSTDG

-364 VGGPTIQKTTQTYGV
+364 VGGASVQNTASISKEVEWGDVTQR
-379 VAWEDITLNAFRSTL
+379 APQATL
-394 RHFIIKIR
+394 RYFIIKLG
-402 EELSDSTWESLSTDP
+402 EELSDSSWESLSTDP

-429 KDGEVPETS
+429 KDGGVPETT
-438 LTNAVLAVD
+438 LMNTVLAVD
-447 WAKED
+447 WVKED

-519 PLDVKKT
+519 PIDVKKT

-572 SASSRGRTR
+572 STSSRGRTR

-673 NWQDIYRAN
+673 NWQDIYQAN

-730 KSNIGVSTVT
+730 RSNIGVSTVT

-789 FRADWLSNADLDA
+789 FRADWLSNADLDV

-814 LTNCQ
+814 LTGCK
-819 KGEGVVTATRANAT
+819 KGEGVVVAYWNNAT
-833 IISEIFPSISRY
+833 VVSDVFPSISRY
-845 SQVGLQVIDR
+845 TQVGLQVIDR

-861 LLNEGDLTMNFGRL
+861 LLDESKLTMNFGRL
-875 SVKKEGELPLSAPS
+875 SIKSGAPS
-889 SGGGYY
+889 LNPIPSGGGFF
-895 RVKVKV
+895 RIRVKV
-901 YSLKPG
+901 YSLESG
-907 TEYKLSYGTSTVSF
+907 TVYKLSYGTSTVSF
-921 TSVSS
+921 TSVAS

-933 TTYLEKKTN
+933 TTYLPKGQARTLQL
-942 TSFRLATTSSLP
+942 TSTSTLP
-954 FYVSSVEVFER
+954 FYTSSVELFER

-985 ILDPNSRLVFPQLG
+985 ILDSNSRLVFPQLG

>member
-12 WLVEKQKSEST
+12 WLVEKQKNEST

-56 SIGVVSFEVKLVS
+56 SIGVVSFEVKLTT
-69 STLTFFYVNRK
+69 STLTFFYVNRDGK
-80 GEKLPVLDKNG
+80 TLPVLDKNG
-91 VVLQMEVGEGEG
+91 VVLQVRVGEGEG
-103 FLQVSKE
+103 FIQVTEE

-120 IHAVRRIEDGVKPDE
+120 IHAVRRIEGEENPDE

-147 RRVYTRQDASGGI
+147 RRVYTRRDASGGI
-160 PDTKDSLGNFVTH
+160 PNTKDSLGNFVTH
-173 VVKDWDAS
+173 VVKDWDAD

-251 TAFPPKTMTGTRVEE
+251 TAFSPKTLTGTRTEL
-266 GLYNANVV
+266 GLYDANVV
-274 FDARKLGVTRKDQ
+274 LDSQKLGFPPKNKK
-287 LFWVAGS
+287 FWVAGS
-294 FVKSGGS
+294 LAKGTRAY
-301 FSSDILFSTPGLS
+301 DTITLFSVPGFS
-314 FIATPDG
+314 FTMNFNRNFVVNSNIAVQGRSLEFHRP
-321 GVRLTYSGS
+321 
-330 SSFDVKSPDLKTFKT
+330 

-350 SRNTDG
+350 SSNGYSDIT
-356 LVTIRVRN
+356 VRVRDHR
-364 VGGPTIQKTTQTYGV
+364 GSTIKKTVYTRSITEWG
-379 VAWEDITLNAFRSTL
+379 DITQRVPRATL
-394 RHFIIKIR
+394 GYFIIKHG
-402 EELSDSTWESLSTDP
+402 EELSDSTWETLTSNP
-417 ESYWFPAPVIES
+417 ESYWFPAPVVES
-429 KDGEVPETS
+429 KDREVPETS

-466 VWTPIW
+466 IWTPIW

-572 SASSRGRTR
+572 STSSRGRTR

-789 FRADWLSNADLDA
+789 FRADWLSNADLTA

-819 KGEGVVTATRANAT
+819 KGEGVVTATRADAT
-833 IISEIFPSISRY
+833 VVSDVFPSISRY
-845 SQVGLQVIDR
+845 TQVGLQVVDR

-861 LLNEGDLTMNFGRL
+861 MLDESKLTMNFGRL
-875 SVKKEGELPLSAPS
+875 SIKGVDPTPVSKHFPVTK
-889 SGGGYY
+889 GYF
-895 RVKVKV
+895 RVRVKV
-901 YSLKPG
+901 YSPEPG
-907 TEYKLSYGTSTVSF
+907 VTYKLSYGTSTVSF
-921 TSVSS
+921 TSVAS

-933 TTYLEKKTN
+933 TTYLEVKSGSKIRLSSSSQY
-942 TSFRLATTSSLP
+942 SFYT
-954 FYVSSVEVFER
+954 SSVEVFER

-974 SGKTFL
+974 GGATFL

>member
-56 SIGVVSFEVKLVS
+56 SIGVISFEVKLVS

-80 GEKLPVLDKNG
+80 GERLPVLDKNG

-103 FLQVSKE
+103 FIQVSKE

-120 IHAVRRIEDGVKPDE
+120 IHAVRRIEDGTKPDE

-147 RRVYTRQDASGGI
+147 RRVYTRRDASGGI

-173 VVKDWDAS
+173 VVKDWDAN
-181 KAVDKNETTFWKSAP
+181 KAVDDNETTFWKSAP

-213 QGKSQV
+213 EGKSQV

-251 TAFPPKTMTGTRVEE
+251 TAFSPKALTGTWSES
-266 GLYNANVV
+266 GLY
-274 FDARKLGVTRKDQ
+274 DAGVTLDSRKLGITSKNQ
-287 LFWVAGS
+287 QFWVAGS
-294 FVKSGGS
+294 FEKDSNSTDTVT
-301 FSSDILFSTPGLS
+301 LFSIPGLS
-314 FIATPDG
+314 FTSTPNREF
-321 GVRLTYSGS
+321 RLNQGS
-330 SSFDVKSPDLKTFKT
+330 SSSIVQAPGLKFDKP

-350 SRNTDG
+350 SKSTDG

-364 VGGPTIQKTTQTYGV
+364 VGGASVQNTASISKEVEWGDVTQR
-379 VAWEDITLNAFRSTL
+379 APQATL
-394 RHFIIKIR
+394 RYFIIKLG
-402 EELSDSTWESLSTDP
+402 EELSDSSWESLSTDP

-429 KDGEVPETS
+429 KDGEVPETT
-438 LTNAVLAVD
+438 LMNTVLAVD

-458 DSSFFSSL
+458 DSSFFSSI

-572 SASSRGRTR
+572 STSSRGRTR

-789 FRADWLSNADLDA
+789 FRADWLSNADLDV

-814 LTNCQ
+814 LSGCK
-819 KGEGVVTATRANAT
+819 KGEGVVTAIQVGAT

-861 LLNEGDLTMNFGRL
+861 LLNEGSLTMNFGRL
-875 SVKKEGELPLSAPS
+875 SVKKEGVLPLSAPS

-933 TTYLEKKTN
+933 TTYLEKKAN
-942 TSFRLATTSSLP
+942 TSFRLSTTSDLP

-965 TIKYELSND
+965 TTKYELSND
-974 SGKTFL
+974 GGKTFL

-999 NKMKLKVTMM
+999 NKMELKVTMM

>member
-56 SIGVVSFEVKLVS
+56 SIGVVSFEVKLTT
-69 STLTFFYVNRK
+69 STLTFFYVNRDGK
-80 GEKLPVLDKNG
+80 TLPVLDKNG
-91 VVLQMEVGEGEG
+91 VVLQVQVGEGEG
-103 FLQVSKE
+103 FIQVSEE

-120 IHAVRRIEDGVKPDE
+120 IHAVRRIEGEENPDE

-147 RRVYTRQDASGGI
+147 RRVYTRRDASGGI
-160 PDTKDSLGNFVTH
+160 PNTKDSLGNFVTH
-173 VVKDWDAS
+173 VVKDWDAD
-181 KAVDKNETTFWKSAP
+181 KAIDKNETTFWKSAP

-251 TAFPPKTMTGTRVEE
+251 TAFSPKTLTGTRTEL
-266 GLYNANVV
+266 GLYDANVV
-274 FDARKLGVTRKDQ
+274 LDSQKLGFPPKNKK
-287 LFWVAGS
+287 FWVAGS
-294 FVKSGGS
+294 LAEGTRAYDTITLFSVPGFSFTMNLNRNFVVNSDIAVQGGS
-301 FSSDILFSTPGLS
+301 LEFYRP
-314 FIATPDG
+314 
-321 GVRLTYSGS
+321 
-330 SSFDVKSPDLKTFKT
+330 

-350 SRNTDG
+350 SSNGFSGIT
-356 LVTIRVRN
+356 VRVRDHR
-364 VGGPTIQKTTQTYGV
+364 GSTIKKTVYTRSITEWG
-379 VAWEDITLNAFRSTL
+379 DITQRVPKATL
-394 RHFIIKIR
+394 GYFIIKHG
-402 EELSDSTWESLSTDP
+402 EELSDSTWETLTSNP

-572 SASSRGRTR
+572 STSSHGRTR

-789 FRADWLSNADLDA
+789 FRADWLSNADLTA

-819 KGEGVVTATRANAT
+819 KGEGVVTATRADAT
-833 IISEIFPSISRY
+833 VVSDVFPSISRY
-845 SQVGLQVIDR
+845 TQVGLQVVDR

-861 LLNEGDLTMNFGRL
+861 MLDESKLTMNFGRL
-875 SVKKEGELPLSAPS
+875 SIKGVDPIPVSKHFPVTK
-889 SGGGYY
+889 GYF
-895 RVKVKV
+895 RVRVKV
-901 YSLKPG
+901 YSPEPG
-907 TEYKLSYGTSTVSF
+907 VTYKLSYGTSTVSF
-921 TSVSS
+921 TSVAS

-933 TTYLEKKTN
+933 TTYLEVK
-942 TSFRLATTSSLP
+942 SGSRIRLASSSQYA
-954 FYVSSVEVFER
+954 FYTSSVEVFER

-974 SGKTFL
+974 SGATFL

>member
-30 EGWLSH
+30 DGWLSH
-36 LRKRSDETVEILQYD
+36 PRKRSDETSEILQYD

-56 SIGVVSFEVKLVS
+56 SIGVISFEVKLTS
-69 STLTFFYVNRK
+69 STLTFYYTNRG
-80 GEKLPVLDKNG
+80 GERLPVLDKNG
-91 VVLQMEVGEGEG
+91 VVLQVQVGEGES
-103 FLQVSKE
+103 FIQVSKE

-120 IHAVRRIEDGVKPDE
+120 IHAVRRIEGEENPDE

-147 RRVYTRQDASGGI
+147 RRVYTRRDASGGI
-160 PDTKDSLGNFVTH
+160 PNTKDSLGNFVTH
-173 VVKDWDAS
+173 VVKDWDAD
-181 KAVDKNETTFWKSAP
+181 KAIDKNETTFWKSAP

-213 QGKSQV
+213 EGKSQV

-251 TAFPPKTMTGTRVEE
+251 TAFSPKTLTGTRTES
-266 GLYNANVV
+266 GLYDANVV
-274 FDARKLGVTRKDQ
+274 LDSRKLGFPPKNKK
-287 LFWVAGS
+287 FWAAGS
-294 FVKSGGS
+294 ITDVNRVT
-301 FSSDILFSTPGLS
+301 DTVTLFSIPGLS
-314 FIATPDG
+314 FTLTPSRAFSLNSNIMIYG
-321 GVRLTYSGS
+321 ASLEFNR
-330 SSFDVKSPDLKTFKT
+330 P

-350 SRNTDG
+350 SRNENN
-356 LVTIRVRN
+356 LVTIRVRT
-364 VGGPTIQKTTQTYGV
+364 GSGKTIEKTYYIGPITKWG
-379 VAWEDITLNAFRSTL
+379 DITQRAPKGTL
-394 RHFIIKIR
+394 RYFIIKHG
-402 EELSDSTWESLSTDP
+402 EELSSSTWETLTTDP

-438 LTNAVLAVD
+438 LTNTVLAVD

-458 DSSFFSSL
+458 DSSFFSSI

-519 PLDVKKT
+519 PIDVKKT

-572 SASSRGRTR
+572 STSSRGRTR

-789 FRADWLSNADLDA
+789 FRADWLSNADLDV

-814 LTNCQ
+814 FTGCK
-819 KGEGVVTATRANAT
+819 KGEGVVVAYWNNAT
-833 IISEIFPSISRY
+833 VVSDVFPSISRY
-845 SQVGLQVIDR
+845 TQVGLQVIDR

-861 LLNEGDLTMNFGRL
+861 LLDESKLTMNFGRL
-875 SVKKEGELPLSAPS
+875 SIKSGAPS
-889 SGGGYY
+889 LNLIPSGGGFFRI
-895 RVKVKV
+895 RVRV
-901 YSLKPG
+901 YSLEPG
-907 TEYKLSYGTSTVSF
+907 TVYKLSYGTSTVSF
-921 TSVSS
+921 TSVAS

-933 TTYLEKKTN
+933 TTYLPKGQTRTLQL
-942 TSFRLATTSSLP
+942 TSTSTLP
-954 FYVSSVEVFER
+954 FYTSSVELFER

-974 SGKTFL
+974 GGATFL

>member
-30 EGWLSH
+30 DGWLSH
-36 LRKRSDETVEILQYD
+36 PRKRSDETAEILQYD

-56 SIGVVSFEVKLVS
+56 SIGVVSFEVKLTS
-69 STLTFFYVNRK
+69 STLTFYYTNRG
-80 GEKLPVLDKNG
+80 GERLPVLDKNG
-91 VVLQMEVGEGEG
+91 VVLQVQVGEGGG
-103 FLQVSKE
+103 FIQVSEE

-120 IHAVRRIEDGVKPDE
+120 IHAVRRVENGEDPDE

-147 RRVYTRQDASGGI
+147 RRVYTRRDASGGI

-173 VVKDWDAS
+173 VVKDWDAD
-181 KAVDKNETTFWKSAP
+181 KAIDKNETTFWKSAP

-213 QGKSQV
+213 EGKSQV

-251 TAFPPKTMTGTRVEE
+251 TAFSPKALTGTRSES
-266 GLYNANVV
+266 GLY
-274 FDARKLGVTRKDQ
+274 DAGVTLDSRKLGITSKNQ
-287 LFWVAGS
+287 QFWVAGS
-294 FVKSGGS
+294 FEKDSNSTDTVT
-301 FSSDILFSTPGLS
+301 LFSIPGLS
-314 FIATPDG
+314 FTSTPNREF
-321 GVRLTYSGS
+321 RLNQGS
-330 SSFDVKSPDLKTFKT
+330 SSSIVQAPGLKFDKP

-350 SRNTDG
+350 SKSTDG

-364 VGGPTIQKTTQTYGV
+364 VGGASVQNTASISKEVEWGDVTQR
-379 VAWEDITLNAFRSTL
+379 APQATL
-394 RHFIIKIR
+394 RYFIIKLG

-429 KDGEVPETS
+429 KDGEVPETT
-438 LTNAVLAVD
+438 LMNTVLAVD

-509 PGIETSYATF
+509 SGIETSYATF
-519 PLDVKKT
+519 PIDVKKT

-572 SASSRGRTR
+572 STSSRGRTR

-690 RVNLLPRRY
+690 RVNLLPRRS

-730 KSNIGVSTVT
+730 RSNIGVSTVT

-814 LTNCQ
+814 LTNCK
-819 KGEGVVTATRANAT
+819 KGEGVVTATQAGAT
-833 IISEIFPSISRY
+833 IVSEVFPSISRY
-845 SQVGLQVIDR
+845 TQVGLQVIDC
-855 PDRRYS
+855 PDRRHLLLDEGS
-861 LLNEGDLTMNFGRL
+861 LSMNFGRL
-875 SVKKEGELPLSAPS
+875 SVKSTSPTLSAIPS
-889 SGGGYY
+889 GEGFF
-895 RVKVKV
+895 RAKVKV
-901 YSLKPG
+901 YSLEPG

-921 TSVSS
+921 TSVAS

-933 TTYLEKKTN
+933 TTYLVKKPN
-942 TSFRLATTSSLP
+942 TSLKLTSTSTLP
-954 FYVSSVEVFER
+954 FYTSSVEVFER

-974 SGKTFL
+974 GGTTYL

>member
-23 NDEKPKT
+23 NDEKSKT
-30 EGWLSH
+30 DGWLSH
-36 LRKRSDETVEILQYD
+36 PRKRNDETAEILQYD

-56 SIGVVSFEVKLVS
+56 SIGVISFEVKLVS
-69 STLTFFYVNRK
+69 STLTFYYTNRGGK
-80 GEKLPVLDKNG
+80 RLPVLDKNG
-91 VVLQMEVGEGEG
+91 VVLQVQVGEGEG
-103 FLQVSKE
+103 FIQVSRE

-120 IHAVRRIEDGVKPDE
+120 IHAVRRIEGEENPDE

-147 RRVYTRQDASGGI
+147 RRVYTRRDASGGV
-160 PDTKDSLGNFVTH
+160 PSTKDSLGNFVTH
-173 VVKDWDAS
+173 VVKDWDAN
-181 KAVDKNETTFWKSAP
+181 KAIDDNETTFWKSAP

-213 QGKSQV
+213 EGKSQV

-251 TAFPPKTMTGTRVEE
+251 TAFSPKTLTGTRTES
-266 GLYNANVV
+266 GLYDANVV
-274 FDARKLGVTRKDQ
+274 LDSRKLGLPPKNKK
-287 LFWVAGS
+287 FWAAGS
-294 FVKSGGS
+294 ITDVNRVT
-301 FSSDILFSTPGLS
+301 DTVTLFSIPGLS
-314 FIATPDG
+314 FTLTPSRAFSLNSNIMIYG
-321 GVRLTYSGS
+321 ASLEFNR
-330 SSFDVKSPDLKTFKT
+330 P

-350 SRNTDG
+350 SRNENN
-356 LVTIRVRN
+356 LVTIRVRA
-364 VGGPTIQKTTQTYGV
+364 GSGETIEKTHYIGLITKWG
-379 VAWEDITLNAFRSTL
+379 DITQRASKGTL
-394 RHFIIKIR
+394 RYFIIKHG
-402 EELSDSTWESLSTDP
+402 EELSSSTWETLTTDP

-458 DSSFFSSL
+458 DSSFFSSI

-478 KGWYFFPQPR
+478 RGWYFFPQPR

-572 SASSRGRTR
+572 STSSRGRTR

-789 FRADWLSNADLDA
+789 FRADWLSNADLPA
-802 YRVEDYSTGEFT
+802 YRVEDYTTGEFT
-814 LTNCQ
+814 LTGCK
-819 KGEGVVTATRANAT
+819 KGEGVVAAYWGNAT
-833 IISEIFPSISRY
+833 VVSDIFPSISRY
-845 SQVGLQVIDR
+845 TQVGLQVIDR

-861 LLNEGDLTMNFGRL
+861 MLDESKLTMNFGRL
-875 SVKKEGELPLSAPS
+875 SIKSGAPS
-889 SGGGYY
+889 LNLIPPGEGFF
-895 RVKVKV
+895 RIRVKV
-901 YSLKPG
+901 YSLEPG
-907 TEYKLSYGTSTVSF
+907 TVYKLIYGGSTVSF
-921 TSVSS
+921 TSVAS

-933 TTYLEKKTN
+933 TTYLPKGRARTFQLN
-942 TSFRLATTSSLP
+942 STSTLP
-954 FYVSSVEVFER
+954 FYTSSVELFER

-974 SGKTFL
+974 GGTTFL

-1009 SDTDYV
+1009 SNTDYV

>member
-30 EGWLSH
+30 DGWLSH
-36 LRKRSDETVEILQYD
+36 PRKRSDETVEILQYD

-56 SIGVVSFEVKLVS
+56 SIGVISFEVKLTS
-69 STLTFFYVNRK
+69 STLTFYYTNRG
-80 GEKLPVLDKNG
+80 GERLPVLDKNG
-91 VVLQMEVGEGEG
+91 VVLQVQVGEGEG
-103 FLQVSKE
+103 FIQVSKE

-120 IHAVRRIEDGVKPDE
+120 IHAVRRVENGENPDE

-147 RRVYTRQDASGGI
+147 RRVYTRRDASGGI
-160 PDTKDSLGNFVTH
+160 PSTKDSLGNFVTH
-173 VVKDWDAS
+173 VVKDWDAN
-181 KAVDKNETTFWKSAP
+181 KAIDDNETTFWKSAP

-213 QGKSQV
+213 EGKSQV

-251 TAFPPKTMTGTRVEE
+251 TAFSPKTLTGTRTES
-266 GLYNANVV
+266 GLYDANVV
-274 FDARKLGVTRKDQ
+274 LDSRKLGFPPKNKK
-287 LFWVAGS
+287 FWAAGS
-294 FVKSGGS
+294 ITNVNRVTNTVT
-301 FSSDILFSTPGLS
+301 LFSIPGLS
-314 FIATPDG
+314 FTLTPS
-321 GVRLTYSGS
+321 RAFSLNSNIMIYGS
-330 SSFDVKSPDLKTFKT
+330 ELEFNRP

-350 SRNTDG
+350 SRDENN
-356 LVTIRVRN
+356 LVTIRVRADSKK
-364 VGGPTIQKTTQTYGV
+364 TIEKTYYIGLITEWG
-379 VAWEDITLNAFRSTL
+379 DITQRAPQGTL
-394 RHFIIKIR
+394 RYFIIKHG
-402 EELSDSTWESLSTDP
+402 EELSSSTWETLTTDP

-519 PLDVKKT
+519 PIDVKKT

-789 FRADWLSNADLDA
+789 FRADWLSNADLTA

-814 LTNCQ
+814 LSGCK
-819 KGEGVVTATRANAT
+819 KGEGVVVAYWNNAT
-833 IISEIFPSISRY
+833 VVSDVFPSISRY
-845 SQVGLQVIDR
+845 TQVGLQVVDR

-861 LLNEGDLTMNFGRL
+861 MLDESKLTMNFGRL
-875 SVKKEGELPLSAPS
+875 SIKSNSPSLKSLPPGEGFF
-889 SGGGYY
+889 
-895 RVKVKV
+895 RIRVKV
-901 YSLKPG
+901 YSLESG
-907 TEYKLSYGTSTVSF
+907 TVYKLSYGTSTVSF
-921 TSVSS
+921 TSVAS

-933 TTYLEKKTN
+933 TTYLTKKPGTPLRL
-942 TSFRLATTSSLP
+942 TSTSTLP
-954 FYVSSVEVFER
+954 SYTSSVELFER

-974 SGKTFL
+974 GGATYL

-985 ILDPNSRLVFPQLG
+985 ILDSNSRLVFPQLG

-1009 SDTDYV
+1009 SGTDYV

>member
-30 EGWLSH
+30 DGWLSH
-36 LRKRSDETVEILQYD
+36 PRKRSDETAEILQYD

-56 SIGVVSFEVKLVS
+56 SIGVVSFEVKLTS
-69 STLTFFYVNRK
+69 STLTFYYTNRGGK
-80 GEKLPVLDKNG
+80 RLPVLDKNG
-91 VVLQMEVGEGEG
+91 VVLQVQVGEGEG
-103 FLQVSKE
+103 FIQVSKE

-120 IHAVRRIEDGVKPDE
+120 IHAVRRVENGENPDE

-147 RRVYTRQDASGGI
+147 RRVYTRRDASGGI

-173 VVKDWDAS
+173 VVKDWDAN
-181 KAVDKNETTFWKSAP
+181 KAVDDNETTFWKSAP

-213 QGKSQV
+213 EGKSQV

-251 TAFPPKTMTGTRVEE
+251 TAFSPKTLTGTRTES
-266 GLYNANVV
+266 GLYDANVV
-274 FDARKLGVTRKDQ
+274 LDSRKLGLPSKNGK
-287 LFWVAGS
+287 FWVAGS
-294 FVKSGGS
+294 ITDVNRVTGTLT
-301 FSSDILFSTPGLS
+301 LFSIPGLS
-314 FIATPDG
+314 FTLTPNRRFALNNSN
-321 GVRLTYSGS
+321 VIQGS
-330 SSFDVKSPDLKTFKT
+330 SLRFDKP

-350 SRNTDG
+350 SKNDKNLITMRVWDSSG
-356 LVTIRVRN
+356 KTIKQLTYI
-364 VGGPTIQKTTQTYGV
+364 GPTIK
-379 VAWEDITLNAFRSTL
+379 WEDITQRAPQGTFRHL
-394 RHFIIKIR
+394 IIKHG
-402 EELSDSTWESLSTDP
+402 EELSDSTWQALTSDP

-429 KDGEVPETS
+429 KDGEIPETS
-438 LTNAVLAVD
+438 LTNAALAVD
-447 WAKED
+447 WVKED

-458 DSSFFSSL
+458 DSSFFSSI

-478 KGWYFFPQPR
+478 RGWYFFPQPR
-488 LMTFLK
+488 LMNFLK

-572 SASSRGRTR
+572 STSSRGRTR

-789 FRADWLSNADLDA
+789 FRADWLSNADLTA

-819 KGEGVVTATRANAT
+819 KGEGVVTATRADAT
-833 IISEIFPSISRY
+833 VVSEIFPSISRY
-845 SQVGLQVIDR
+845 TQVGLQVVDR

-861 LLNEGDLTMNFGRL
+861 MLDESKLTMNFGRL
-875 SVKKEGELPLSAPS
+875 SIKGVNPIPVSKPFPVTK
-889 SGGGYY
+889 GYF
-895 RVKVKV
+895 RVRVKV
-901 YSLKPG
+901 YSPEPG
-907 TEYKLSYGTSTVSF
+907 VTYKLSYGTSTVSF
-921 TSVSS
+921 TSVAS

-933 TTYLEKKTN
+933 TTYLEVKSGSRIRLSSSSQY
-942 TSFRLATTSSLP
+942 SFYT
-954 FYVSSVEVFER
+954 SSVEVFER

-974 SGKTFL
+974 GGATFL

>member
-36 LRKRSDETVEILQYD
+36 LRKRSDETAEILQYD

-56 SIGVVSFEVKLVS
+56 SIGVVSFEVKLTS
-69 STLTFFYVNRK
+69 STLTFYYTNRNGK
-80 GEKLPVLDKNG
+80 LLPVLDKNG
-91 VVLQMEVGEGEG
+91 VVLQIQVGEGEG
-103 FLQVSKE
+103 FIQVSKE

-120 IHAVRRIEDGVKPDE
+120 IHAVRRIEPGENPDE

-147 RRVYTRQDASGGI
+147 RRVYTRRDASGGI

-173 VVKDWDAS
+173 VVKDWDAN
-181 KAVDKNETTFWKSAP
+181 KAIDNNETSFWKSAP

-203 TGLYVDCRDK
+203 TGLYVVCRDK
-213 QGKSQV
+213 EGKSQV
-219 IDRLWIDPVYSGQ
+219 IDRLWIDPVYTGQ

-251 TAFPPKTMTGTRVEE
+251 TAFSPKTLTGTRTAS
-266 GLYNANVV
+266 GLYDATVV
-274 FDARKLGVTRKDQ
+274 LDSRKLGLPSKNEK
-287 LFWVAGS
+287 FWIAGS
-294 FVKSGGS
+294 FERDSRVTDTVTLFSIPGFTFTLVPNGS
-301 FSSDILFSTPGLS
+301 FSFNSSYVVQTPGLK
-314 FIATPDG
+314 FNEP
-321 GVRLTYSGS
+321 
-330 SSFDVKSPDLKTFKT
+330 
-345 VFWSI
+345 VFWSL
-350 SRNTDG
+350 SRDDNK
-356 LVTIRVRN
+356 LVTMRVRN
-364 VGGPTIQKTTQTYGV
+364 KGGKTIERSYYIQSKTEWG
-379 VAWEDITLNAFRSTL
+379 DITQRAPQTTL
-394 RHFIIKIR
+394 RHLIIKHG
-402 EELSDSTWESLSTDP
+402 ELSNSTWEALTNDP

-429 KDGEVPETS
+429 NDGEVPETS

-447 WAKED
+447 WTKEEA
-452 TPRGGM
+452 PRGGM

-519 PLDVKKT
+519 PIDVKKT

-596 ISNTPVYFDKKYPI
+596 ISNTPVYFDKKHPI

-789 FRADWLSNADLDA
+789 FRADWLSNADLPA

-814 LTNCQ
+814 LSGCK
-819 KGEGVVTATRANAT
+819 KGEGVVTAFWNNAT
-833 IISEIFPSISRY
+833 VVSDVFPSISRY
-845 SQVGLQVIDR
+845 TQVGLQVIDR

-861 LLNEGDLTMNFGRL
+861 LLKENRLSMNFGRL
-875 SVKKEGELPLSAPS
+875 STKIASERFTFDNK
-889 SGGGYY
+889 SGYL

-907 TEYKLSYGTSTVSF
+907 TTYTLNCGDSIVHF

-933 TTYLEKKTN
+933 TTYLPVKQAN
-942 TSFRLATTSSLP
+942 SLYLSSDYSYG
-954 FYVSSVEVFER
+954 FYLSSIELFER

-974 SGKTFL
+974 GGATFL

-1009 SDTDYV
+1009 SNTDYV

>member
-12 WLVEKQKSEST
+12 WLVEKQKSESAKR
-23 NDEKPKT
+23 EQPKT

-56 SIGVVSFEVKLVS
+56 SIGVVSFEAKLTS
-69 STLTFFYVNRK
+69 STLTFYYVNRS
-80 GEKLPVLDKNG
+80 GERLPVLGKNG
-91 VVLQMEVGEGEG
+91 VVLQIQVGEGEG
-103 FLQVSKE
+103 FIQISKE

-120 IHAVRRIEDGVKPDE
+120 IHAVRRIEGEENPDE
-135 LVQLGLKNIEIK
+135 LVQLGLRNIEIK
-147 RRVYTRQDASGGI
+147 RRVYTRRDASGGI
-160 PDTKDSLGNFVTH
+160 PSTKDSLGNFVTH
-173 VVKDWDAS
+173 VVKDWDAD
-181 KAVDKNETTFWKSAP
+181 KAVDDSGTTFWKSAP

-203 TGLYVDCRDK
+203 TGLYVDCRD
-213 QGKSQV
+213 QEGKSQV

-251 TAFPPKTMTGTRVEE
+251 TAFSPKALTGTWSET
-266 GLYNANVV
+266 GLY
-274 FDARKLGVTRKDQ
+274 DAGVTLDSRKLGITSKNQ
-287 LFWVAGS
+287 QFWIAGS
-294 FVKSGGS
+294 FEKDSNPTDTVT
-301 FSSDILFSTPGLS
+301 LFSIPGLS
-314 FIATPDG
+314 FTSTPSG
-321 GVRLTYSGS
+321 EFRLNWSGS
-330 SSFDVKSPDLKTFKT
+330 SATLQAPSLKLDKPI
-345 VFWSI
+345 FWSI
-350 SRNTDG
+350 SKNTNG
-356 LVTIRVRN
+356 LVTMRVRN
-364 VGGPTIQKTTQTYGV
+364 LGEESVQGTASIPKEVRWG
-379 VAWEDITLNAFRSTL
+379 DITQRCPQATIRYL
-394 RHFIIKIR
+394 IIKLG
-402 EELSDSTWESLSTDP
+402 EELSDSSWGSLTTDP

-429 KDGEVPETS
+429 KDGEVPETT
-438 LTNAVLAVD
+438 LTNTVLAVD
-447 WAKED
+447 WKKENA
-452 TPRGGM
+452 PRGGM

-478 KGWYFFPQPR
+478 KGWFFFPQPR

-540 IIDTTTTTN
+540 IVDTTTTTN
-549 TKTYTDGSLSNDT
+549 TKTYTDGSLTNDT

-572 SASSRGRTR
+572 STSSRGRTR

-690 RVNLLPRRY
+690 RVNLLPRRS
-699 PGWWIFPGQQLRIP
+699 PGWWIFPGQRLRIP

-740 TYNTDVTKETTTLT
+740 THNTDVTKETTTLT

-783 IKELKV
+783 IKELKI

-802 YRVEDYSTGEFT
+802 YRVEDYTTGEFT
-814 LTNCQ
+814 LSNCE
-819 KGEGVVTATRANAT
+819 KGEGVVTATQAGAT

-845 SQVGLQVIDR
+845 TQVGLQVIDR
-855 PDRRYS
+855 PDRKHLLLDESS
-861 LLNEGDLTMNFGRL
+861 LSMNFGRL
-875 SVKKEGELPLSAPS
+875 SVKSTSPTLSAIPS
-889 SGGGYY
+889 GEGYF
-895 RVKVKV
+895 RVRVKV
-901 YSLKPG
+901 YSLEPG

-921 TSVSS
+921 SSVAS

-933 TTYLEKKTN
+933 TTYLVKKPDASLEL
-942 TSFRLATTSSLP
+942 TSTSSLP
-954 FYVSSVEVFER
+954 FYTSSVEVFER

-974 SGKTFL
+974 GGSTYL

-985 ILDPNSRLVFPQLG
+985 ILDSNSRLVFPQLG

-1009 SDTDYV
+1009 GGTDYV
-1015 YSCEITPHYE
+1015 YSCELTPHYE

>member
-30 EGWLSH
+30 DGWLSH
-36 LRKRSDETVEILQYD
+36 PRKRSDETAEILQYD

-56 SIGVVSFEVKLVS
+56 SIGVVSFEVKLTS
-69 STLTFFYVNRK
+69 STLTFYYTNRGGK
-80 GEKLPVLDKNG
+80 RLPVLDKNG
-91 VVLQMEVGEGEG
+91 VVLQVQVGEGEG
-103 FLQVSKE
+103 FIQVSKE

-120 IHAVRRIEDGVKPDE
+120 IHAVRRVESGENPDE

-147 RRVYTRQDASGGI
+147 RRVYTRRDASGGI

-173 VVKDWDAS
+173 VVKDWDAN
-181 KAVDKNETTFWKSAP
+181 KAVDDNEITFWKSAP

-213 QGKSQV
+213 EGKSQV

-251 TAFPPKTMTGTRVEE
+251 TAFSPKALTGTRSES
-266 GLYNANVV
+266 GLY
-274 FDARKLGVTRKDQ
+274 DAGVTLDSRKLGITSKNQ
-287 LFWVAGS
+287 QFWVAGS
-294 FVKSGGS
+294 FEKDSNSTDTVT
-301 FSSDILFSTPGLS
+301 LFSIPGLS
-314 FIATPDG
+314 FTSTPNREF
-321 GVRLTYSGS
+321 RLNQGS
-330 SSFDVKSPDLKTFKT
+330 SSSIVQAPGLKFDKP

-350 SRNTDG
+350 SKSTDG

-364 VGGPTIQKTTQTYGV
+364 VGGASVQNTASISKEVEWGDVTQRAPQV
-379 VAWEDITLNAFRSTL
+379 TL
-394 RHFIIKIR
+394 RYFIIKLG
-402 EELSDSTWESLSTDP
+402 EELSDSSWESLSTDP

-429 KDGEVPETS
+429 KDGRVPETT
-438 LTNAVLAVD
+438 LMNAVLAVD
-447 WAKED
+447 WVKED

-526 AREIATAYKTTNTT
+526 AREVATAYKTTNTT

-572 SASSRGRTR
+572 STSSRGRTR

-789 FRADWLSNADLDA
+789 FRADWLSNADLDV

-814 LTNCQ
+814 LSGCK
-819 KGEGVVTATRANAT
+819 KGEGVVTAIQVGAT

-861 LLNEGDLTMNFGRL
+861 LLNEGSLTMNFGRL
-875 SVKKEGELPLSAPS
+875 SVKKEGALPLSAPS

-933 TTYLEKKTN
+933 TAYLEKKAG
-942 TSFRLATTSSLP
+942 TSFRLYTTSDLP

-965 TIKYELSND
+965 TVKYELSND
-974 SGKTFL
+974 GGATYL

>member
-12 WLVEKQKSEST
+12 WLVERQKSEST

-30 EGWLSH
+30 DGWLSH

-56 SIGVVSFEVKLVS
+56 SIGVISFEAKLTS
-69 STLTFFYVNRK
+69 STLTFYYVNRN
-80 GEKLPVLDKNG
+80 GERLPVLGKNG
-91 VVLQMEVGEGEG
+91 VVLQVQVGEGEG
-103 FLQVSKE
+103 FIQVSRE

-115 ATSFE
+115 ANSFE
-120 IHAVRRIEDGVKPDE
+120 IHAVRRVEGEENPDE

-147 RRVYTRQDASGGI
+147 RRVYTRRDASGGI
-160 PDTKDSLGNFVTH
+160 PNTKDSLGNFVTH
-173 VVKDWDAS
+173 VVKDWDAN
-181 KAVDKNETTFWKSAP
+181 KAVDNSETTFWKSAP
-196 QPSPEAV
+196 QPTPEAV
-203 TGLYVDCRDK
+203 TGLYIDCRDK
-213 QGKSQV
+213 KGKSQV

-251 TAFPPKTMTGTRVEE
+251 TAFSPKTLTGTWSES
-266 GLYNANVV
+266 GLY
-274 FDARKLGVTRKDQ
+274 DAGVTLDSRKLGITSKNQ
-287 LFWVAGS
+287 QFWVAGS
-294 FVKSGGS
+294 FEKDSNPTDTVT
-301 FSSDILFSTPGLS
+301 LFSILGLS
-314 FIATPDG
+314 FTSTPNG
-321 GVRLTYSGS
+321 EFRLNQKGS
-330 SSFDVKSPDLKTFKT
+330 SSIVQAPGLKFDKP

-350 SRNTDG
+350 SKSVGG

-364 VGGPTIQKTTQTYGV
+364 VGGASVQNTASISKEVEWGDVTQR
-379 VAWEDITLNAFRSTL
+379 APQATL
-394 RHFIIKIR
+394 RYFIIKLG
-402 EELSDSTWESLSTDP
+402 EELSDSSWQSLTDDP

-429 KDGEVPETS
+429 KDGEVPETT

-447 WAKED
+447 WVKEN

-478 KGWYFFPQPR
+478 KGWYFLPQPR

-509 PGIETSYATF
+509 SGIETSYATF

-549 TKTYTDGSLSNDT
+549 TKTYTDGSLSSDT

-802 YRVEDYSTGEFT
+802 YRVEDYTTGEFT
-814 LTNCQ
+814 LTNCE
-819 KGEGVVTATRANAT
+819 KGEGVVTATQAGAT
-833 IISEIFPSISRY
+833 IVSEVFPSISRY
-845 SQVGLQVIDR
+845 TQVGLQVIDR
-855 PDRRYS
+855 PDRRHLLLDEGS
-861 LLNEGDLTMNFGRL
+861 LSMNFGRL
-875 SVKKEGELPLSAPS
+875 SVKSTSPTLSAIPS
-889 SGGGYY
+889 GEGFF
-895 RVKVKV
+895 RARVKV
-901 YSLKPG
+901 YSLEPG

-921 TSVSS
+921 TSVAS

-933 TTYLEKKTN
+933 TTYLVKKPN
-942 TSFRLATTSSLP
+942 TSLKLTSTSTLP
-954 FYVSSVEVFER
+954 FYTSSVEVFER

-974 SGKTFL
+974 GGTTFL

-999 NKMKLKVTMM
+999 NKMKLKITMM

-1015 YSCEITPHYE
+1015 YSCELTPHYE

>member
-12 WLVEKQKSEST
+12 WLVEKQRSE
-23 NDEKPKT
+23 NAKEEQPKT

-56 SIGVVSFEVKLVS
+56 SIGVVSFEVKLTS
-69 STLTFFYVNRK
+69 STLTFYYTNRGGK
-80 GEKLPVLDKNG
+80 RLPVLDKNG
-91 VVLQMEVGEGEG
+91 VVLQVQVGEGEG
-103 FLQVSKE
+103 FIQVSRE

-120 IHAVRRIEDGVKPDE
+120 IHAVRRIEGEENSDE

-147 RRVYTRQDASGGI
+147 RRVYTRRDASGGI
-160 PDTKDSLGNFVTH
+160 PNTKDSLGNFVTH
-173 VVKDWDAS
+173 VVKDWDAD
-181 KAVDKNETTFWKSAP
+181 KAIDKNETTFWKSAP

-213 QGKSQV
+213 EGKSQV

-251 TAFPPKTMTGTRVEE
+251 TAFSPKTLTGTRTES
-266 GLYNANVV
+266 GLYDANVV
-274 FDARKLGVTRKDQ
+274 LDSRKLGFPPKNKK
-287 LFWVAGS
+287 FWAAGS
-294 FVKSGGS
+294 ITDVNRVT
-301 FSSDILFSTPGLS
+301 DTVTLFSIPGLS
-314 FIATPDG
+314 FTLTPSRAFSLNSNIVIYG
-321 GVRLTYSGS
+321 ASLEFNR
-330 SSFDVKSPDLKTFKT
+330 P

-350 SRNTDG
+350 SRNENN
-356 LVTIRVRN
+356 LVTIRVRA
-364 VGGPTIQKTTQTYGV
+364 GSEKTIEKKYYIGLITEWG
-379 VAWEDITLNAFRSTL
+379 DITQRAPKGTL
-394 RHFIIKIR
+394 RYFIIKHG
-402 EELSDSTWESLSTDP
+402 EELSSSTWETLTTDP

-458 DSSFFSSL
+458 DSSFFSSI

-519 PLDVKKT
+519 PIDVKKT

-572 SASSRGRTR
+572 STSSRGRTR

-789 FRADWLSNADLDA
+789 FRADWLSNADLDV

-814 LTNCQ
+814 FTGCK
-819 KGEGVVTATRANAT
+819 KGEGVVVAYWNNAT
-833 IISEIFPSISRY
+833 VVSDVFPSISRY
-845 SQVGLQVIDR
+845 TQVGLQVIDR

-861 LLNEGDLTMNFGRL
+861 LLDESKLTMNFGRL
-875 SVKKEGELPLSAPS
+875 SIKSGAPS
-889 SGGGYY
+889 LNLIPSGGGFF
-895 RVKVKV
+895 RIRVKV
-901 YSLKPG
+901 YSLEPG
-907 TEYKLSYGTSTVSF
+907 TVYKLSYGTSTVSF
-921 TSVSS
+921 TSVAS

-933 TTYLEKKTN
+933 TTYLPKGQTRTLQL
-942 TSFRLATTSSLP
+942 TSTSTLP
-954 FYVSSVEVFER
+954 FYTSSVELFER

-974 SGKTFL
+974 GGATFL

>member
-56 SIGVVSFEVKLVS
+56 SIGVVSFEVKLTT
-69 STLTFFYVNRK
+69 STLTFFYVNRDGK
-80 GEKLPVLDKNG
+80 TLPVLDKNG
-91 VVLQMEVGEGEG
+91 VVLQVRVGEGEG
-103 FLQVSKE
+103 FIQVTEE

-120 IHAVRRIEDGVKPDE
+120 IHAVRRIEGEETPDE

-147 RRVYTRQDASGGI
+147 RRVYTRRDASGGI
-160 PDTKDSLGNFVTH
+160 PNTKDSLGNFVTH
-173 VVKDWDAS
+173 VVKDWDAD
-181 KAVDKNETTFWKSAP
+181 KAIDKSETTFWKSAP

-237 YSTFQPTGSFRLDE
+237 YSTFQPAGSFRLDE
-251 TAFPPKTMTGTRVEE
+251 TAFSPKTLTGTRTEL
-266 GLYNANVV
+266 GLYDANVV
-274 FDARKLGVTRKDQ
+274 LDSQKLGFPSKNKK
-287 LFWVAGS
+287 FWVAGS
-294 FVKSGGS
+294 LAEDTRAYDTITLFSVPGFSFTMNLNRNFVVNSNIAVQGGS
-301 FSSDILFSTPGLS
+301 LEFHRP
-314 FIATPDG
+314 
-321 GVRLTYSGS
+321 
-330 SSFDVKSPDLKTFKT
+330 

-350 SRNTDG
+350 SSNGFSGIT
-356 LVTIRVRN
+356 VRVRDHR
-364 VGGPTIQKTTQTYGV
+364 GSTIKKTVYTRSITEWG
-379 VAWEDITLNAFRSTL
+379 DITQRVPRATL
-394 RHFIIKIR
+394 GYFIIKHG
-402 EELSDSTWESLSTDP
+402 EELSDSTWETLTSNP

-572 SASSRGRTR
+572 STSSRGRTR

-789 FRADWLSNADLDA
+789 FRADWLSNADLTA

-819 KGEGVVTATRANAT
+819 KGEGVVTATRADAT

-845 SQVGLQVIDR
+845 TQVGLQVVDR

-861 LLNEGDLTMNFGRL
+861 MLDESKLTMNFGRL
-875 SVKKEGELPLSAPS
+875 SIKGVDPIPVSKPFPVTK
-889 SGGGYY
+889 GYF
-895 RVKVKV
+895 RVRVKV
-901 YSLKPG
+901 YSPEPG
-907 TEYKLSYGTSTVSF
+907 VTYKLSYGTSTVSF
-921 TSVSS
+921 ASVAS

-933 TTYLEKKTN
+933 TTYLEVKSGSRIRLSSSSQY
-942 TSFRLATTSSLP
+942 SFYT
-954 FYVSSVEVFER
+954 SSVEVFER

-974 SGKTFL
+974 GGATFL